1 MGPPA
6 RGRGFYFILFIS
18 WVFKILLPFPAR
30 HHGNQPAMIQ
40 AHGELMGGL
49 GLYLDDDGEGGIV
62 VSEILKGGPAD
73 NSRQLQEG
81 DR

>member
-1 MGPPA
+1 
-6 RGRGFYFILFIS
+6 
-18 WVFKILLPFPAR
+18 
-30 HHGNQPAMIQ
+30 MIQ
-40 AHGELMGGL
+40 AHGELLGGL